1 LIKEALDPEEI
12 TKLEIADEAD
22 EAQEKK
28 KSRSY
33 DGAEQKKNRQI
44 KINGHE

>member
-22 EAQEKK
+22 EAQEKINQEVMTELNK
-28 KSRSY
+28 KEPSN
-33 DGAEQKKNRQI
+33 KN
-44 KINGHE
+44 

>member
-22 EAQEKK
+22 EAQEKINQGVMTELNK
-28 KSRSY
+28 KRTV
-33 DGAEQKKNRQI
+33 K
-44 KINGHE
+44 